1 MKRFKKII
9 CFLLPA
15 CLLTSFAACSQSPK
29 MGERLAEPT
38 NLSAPQR
45 RDREEKQGDIFVS
58 PTGDDANPG
67 TAESPVRTPQ
77 RAVKLARSLNQGE
90 KVISLADG
98 EYNISALFLTVGSH
112 SSRRILSRMRGISW
126 S

>member
-1 MKRFKKII
+1 
-9 CFLLPA
+9 
-15 CLLTSFAACSQSPK
+15 

-38 NLSAPQR
+38 NLSAPQQ

-77 RAVKLARSLNQGE
+77 RAVELARSLSQE
-90 KVISLADG
+90 
-98 EYNISALFLTVGSH
+98 E
-112 SSRRILSRMRGISW
+112 R
-126 S
+126 